1 MAIVKMKHLQVL
13 ALERDHDA
21 ILRRLQHM
29 GCLEISEPD
38 VQAFPDTLRRC
49 DTAAADLLAR
59 QRQLQSAIDILRRTA
74 PPQKTGL
81 LTPRPRISE
90 REYLDEA
97 ALASELE
104 TAQHINEMAADVN
117 RLTARET
124 QLRSEQAALTPW
136 RSLDIPLELT
146 ETRWCDITTG
156 TLPPFAVWDEI
167 QGALSQQVPESEVYL
182 LYADRQQQGI
192 LLLTHKAVTAQAL
205 ELLRS
210 FGFSGGQ
217 LKGRHGTPEENLT
230 ALADSLRQTAAEKD
244 AALQELAGLGGKFP
258 DMQLCS
264 DRLNSR
270 LMREENRKRLMTDGC
285 IVAFDG
291 WVPAEK
297 LPQLTAW
304 LDTLD
309 CAYDLS
315 DPTPEEIPDVPVALK
330 GNILTR
336 SMNCIT
342 EQYSMPAYDG
352 VDPNPV
358 MAPFFIFF
366 FGMMMADMGYG
377 LLMIVG
383 SLLFLKKKR
392 PDDRS
397 FMEMIFW
404 CGIMTF
410 IFGALT
416 GGFFGDFIPQLCKLI
431 DPASTFTM
439 PALFDPLNDTMAI
452 MVGSLVLGGIQV
464 FTGMTVSVVE
474 KCRNGHFPD
483 ALFDEITWWI
493 ILAGGAMAIL
503 GSVGG
508 VPVVLC
514 VGGLMLL
521 YGAGRGKKGFGKVT
535 GVVAAVYNGVT
546 GFFSDILS
554 YVRLM
559 ALMLS
564 GAVLAQVF
572 NMLGATTGNIVLF
585 VIIAIRVATLPG
597 AAAGYEYLLVPRWEA
612 LLNPT
617 TWVYAL
623 GQAFFSLSLAGCGTL
638 VYGSYLK
645 RDVDVVDAAK
655 NVAIFDTIAGLVA
668 ACVVVPAV
676 FAFGLDVSS
685 GPPLLFITLAQVF
698 QEMPFGNI
706 FAVILFAAVVFAAIT
721 SLLNLF
727 EAPVEAL
734 QAQLGLSRAVSV
746 GIVAVIAVAVGLF
759 LENGSS
765 VSDWMDVISIYV
777 IPVGAF
783 LAAVMFF
790 WVCPRGFAKKQAE
803 AGRKKPLGRWFN
815 FMTRYVFV
823 IITALVIVLGIFYGG
838 IG

>member
-38 VQAFPDTLRRC
+38 VQALPDTLHRC

-104 TAQHINEMAADVN
+104 TAQHINELAADVN
-117 RLTARET
+117 RLTAKET

-156 TLPPFAVWDEI
+156 TLPPFAVWEEI
-167 QGALSQQVPESEVYL
+167 QGTLSQQVPESEAYL

-244 AALQELAGLGGKFP
+244 AALQELAGLGGKLP

-377 LLMIVG
+377 LVMVLAALIALAVVH
-383 SLLFLKKKR
+383 LLRQRK
-392 PDDRS
+392 
-397 FMEMIFW
+397 
-404 CGIMTF
+404 
-410 IFGALT
+410 T
-416 GGFFGDFIPQLCKLI
+416 GGC
-431 DPASTFTM
+431 S
-439 PALFDPLNDTMAI
+439 
-452 MVGSLVLGGIQV
+452 GS
-464 FTGMTVSVVE
+464 
-474 KCRNGHFPD
+474 C
-483 ALFDEITWWI
+483 
-493 ILAGGAMAIL
+493 
-503 GSVGG
+503 
-508 VPVVLC
+508 
-514 VGGLMLL
+514 
-521 YGAGRGKKGFGKVT
+521 
-535 GVVAAVYNGVT
+535 
-546 GFFSDILS
+546 
-554 YVRLM
+554 
-559 ALMLS
+559 
-564 GAVLAQVF
+564 
-572 NMLGATTGNIVLF
+572 
-585 VIIAIRVATLPG
+585 
-597 AAAGYEYLLVPRWEA
+597 
-612 LLNPT
+612 
-617 TWVYAL
+617 
-623 GQAFFSLSLAGCGTL
+623 AGC
-638 VYGSYLK
+638 
-645 RDVDVVDAAK
+645 
-655 NVAIFDTIAGLVA
+655 
-668 ACVVVPAV
+668 
-676 FAFGLDVSS
+676 S
-685 GPPLLFITLAQVF
+685 GC
-698 QEMPFGNI
+698 
-706 FAVILFAAVVFAAIT
+706 
-721 SLLNLF
+721 
-727 EAPVEAL
+727 
-734 QAQLGLSRAVSV
+734 
-746 GIVAVIAVAVGLF
+746 
-759 LENGSS
+759 
-765 VSDWMDVISIYV
+765 SDCRKWEE
-777 IPVGAF
+777 
-783 LAAVMFF
+783 
-790 WVCPRGFAKKQAE
+790 PR
-803 AGRKKPLGRWFN
+803 
-815 FMTRYVFV
+815 
-823 IITALVIVLGIFYGG
+823 
-838 IG
+838 

>member
-1 MAIVKMKHLQVL
+1 MPIAKMKRLQVL

-38 VQAFPDTLRRC
+38 VQALPDTLRRC

-104 TAQHINEMAADVN
+104 TAQHINELAADVN

-156 TLPPFAVWDEI
+156 TLPPFAVWEEI
-167 QGALSQQVPESEVYL
+167 QGALSQQVPESEAYL

-244 AALQELAGLGGKFP
+244 AALQELAGLGGKLP

-358 MAPFFIFF
+358 MAPFFILF

-377 LLMIVG
+377 LLMIFLP
-383 SLLFLKKKR
+383 LLYLKKARPPESKR
-392 PDDRS
+392 G
-397 FMEMIFW
+397 FIELILW
-404 CGIMTF
+404 CGIVTF

-416 GGFFGDFIPQLCKLI
+416 GGFFGDFIPQLCKVI
-431 DPASTFTM
+431 DPASTFEL
-439 PALFDPLNDTMAI
+439 PSLFSPLNDTMAI
-452 MVGSLVLGGIQV
+452 MIGSMVLGGIQIL
-464 FTGMTVSVVE
+464 TGMTISVV
-474 KCRNGHFPD
+474 KKTRDGHFAD
-483 ALFDEITWWI
+483 ALWDEITWWV
-493 ILAGGAMAIL
+493 ILAGGAMAL
-503 GSVGG
+503 LKVGSVA
-508 VPVVLC
+508 VVL
-514 VGGLMLL
+514 VIGVLMLV
-521 YGAGRGKKGFGKVT
+521 YGSGRGKKGFGKIT
-535 GVVAAVYNGVT
+535 GLVSAVYNGVT

-572 NMLGATTGNIVLF
+572 NMLGATTGNVGGF
-585 VIIAIRVATLPG
+585 VVIALI
-597 AAAGYEYLLVPRWEA
+597 
-612 LLNPT
+612 
-617 TWVYAL
+617 
-623 GQAFFSLSLAGCGTL
+623 
-638 VYGSYLK
+638 
-645 RDVDVVDAAK
+645 
-655 NVAIFDTIAGLVA
+655 
-668 ACVVVPAV
+668 
-676 FAFGLDVSS
+676 
-685 GPPLLFITLAQVF
+685 
-698 QEMPFGNI
+698 GN
-706 FAVILFAAVVFAAIT
+706 A
-721 SLLNLF
+721 LNL
-727 EAPVEAL
+727 AL
-734 QAQLGLSRAVSV
+734 NLLGCYVHDMRLQ
-746 GIVAVIAVAVGLF
+746 F
-759 LENGSS
+759 LEFFGRFYKEGGKSYRPLS
-765 VSDWMDVISIYV
+765 VETQYV
-777 IPVGAF
+777 E
-783 LAAVMFF
+783 VM
-790 WVCPRGFAKKQAE
+790 KE
-803 AGRKKPLGRWFN
+803 DN
-815 FMTRYVFV
+815 
-823 IITALVIVLGIFYGG
+823 
-838 IG
+838 

>member
-1 MAIVKMKHLQVL
+1 MAIVKMKRLQVL
-13 ALERDHDA
+13 ALARDHDA

-38 VQAFPDTLRRC
+38 VQALPDTLRRC

-104 TAQHINEMAADVN
+104 TAQHINELAADVN
-117 RLTARET
+117 RLTAKET

-156 TLPPFAVWDEI
+156 TLPPFAVWEEI
-167 QGALSQQVPESEVYL
+167 QGTLSQQVPESEAYL

-244 AALQELAGLGGKFP
+244 AALQELAGLGGKLP

-377 LLMIVG
+377 LLMILG
-383 SLLFLKKKR
+383 CAFIIKKKNLR
-392 PDDRS
+392 GEKAQ
-397 FMEMIFW
+397 FFNLFKY
-404 CGIMTF
+404 CGFATF
-410 IFGALT
+410 AFGLIT
-416 GGFFGDFIPQLCKLI
+416 GSFFGNLIPQLTEMLTGTAVNLPSLFSPL
-431 DPASTFTM
+431 DD
-439 PALFDPLNDTMAI
+439 ALAVLL
-452 MVGSLVLGGIQV
+452 GSLVLGLVQI
-464 FTGMTVSVVE
+464 FTGMAVNIYNKVRRGQVM
-474 KCRNGHFPD
+474 D
-483 ALFDEITWWI
+483 ALCNE
-493 ILAGGAMAIL
+493 GAWYLVFIL
-503 GSVGG
+503 GGCAALTGKVKPF
-508 VPVVLC
+508 VIAIIVLL
-514 VGGLMLL
+514 VLTQG
-521 YGAGRGKKGFGKVT
+521 YGKKGIGGKLMGIGGSLYNNIT
-535 GVVAAVYNGVT
+535 GY
-546 GFFSDILS
+546 FSDILS
-554 YVRLM
+554 YSRLM
-559 ALMLS
+559 ALMLA
-564 GAVLAQVF
+564 GAVIAQVF
-572 NMLGATTGNIVLF
+572 NTLGSITGNVVLF
-585 VIIAIRVATLPG
+585 FLISMIG
-597 AAAGYEYLLVPRWEA
+597 NA
-612 LLNPT
+612 LNM
-617 TWVYAL
+617 A
-623 GQAFFSLSLAGCGTL
+623 
-638 VYGSYLK
+638 
-645 RDVDVVDAAK
+645 
-655 NVAIFDTIAGLVA
+655 
-668 ACVVVPAV
+668 
-676 FAFGLDVSS
+676 
-685 GPPLLFITLAQVF
+685 
-698 QEMPFGNI
+698 
-706 FAVILFAAVVFAAIT
+706 
-721 SLLNLF
+721 LNLLGCYVHDMRLQCLEFFGRFYEDGGKPF
-727 EAPVEAL
+727 EPVKIDTEY
-734 QAQLGLSRAVSV
+734 V
-746 GIVAVIAVAVGLF
+746 
-759 LENGSS
+759 
-765 VSDWMDVISIYV
+765 DVIS
-777 IPVGAF
+777 
-783 LAAVMFF
+783 
-790 WVCPRGFAKKQAE
+790 
-803 AGRKKPLGRWFN
+803 
-815 FMTRYVFV
+815 
-823 IITALVIVLGIFYGG
+823 
-838 IG
+838 

>member
-38 VQAFPDTLRRC
+38 IQALPDTLRRC

-104 TAQHINEMAADVN
+104 TAQHINELAADVN
-117 RLTARET
+117 RLTAKET

-156 TLPPFAVWDEI
+156 TLPPFAVWEEI
-167 QGALSQQVPESEVYL
+167 QGTLNQQVPESEAYL
-182 LYADRQQQGI
+182 LYTDRQQQGI

-244 AALQELAGLGGKFP
+244 AALQELAGLGGRLP

-309 CAYDLS
+309 C
-315 DPTPEEIPDVPVALK
+315 
-330 GNILTR
+330 
-336 SMNCIT
+336 
-342 EQYSMPAYDG
+342 AYDG

-503 GSVGG
+503 GVGSVGG

-585 VIIAIRVATLPG
+585 VIIA
-597 AAAGYEYLLVPRWEA
+597 LV
-612 LLNPT
+612 
-617 TWVYAL
+617 
-623 GQAFFSLSLAGCGTL
+623 
-638 VYGSYLK
+638 
-645 RDVDVVDAAK
+645 
-655 NVAIFDTIAGLVA
+655 
-668 ACVVVPAV
+668 
-676 FAFGLDVSS
+676 
-685 GPPLLFITLAQVF
+685 
-698 QEMPFGNI
+698 GN
-706 FAVILFAAVVFAAIT
+706 A
-721 SLLNLF
+721 LNL
-727 EAPVEAL
+727 AL
-734 QAQLGLSRAVSV
+734 NLLGCYVHDMRLQ
-746 GIVAVIAVAVGLF
+746 F
-759 LENGSS
+759 LEFFGRFYK
-765 VSDWMDVISIYV
+765 D
-777 IPVGAF
+777 GGKAF
-783 LAAVMFF
+783 RPLRM
-790 WVCPRGFAKKQAE
+790 QANHVE
-803 AGRKKPLGRWFN
+803 
-815 FMTRYVFV
+815 
-823 IITALVIVLGIFYGG
+823 IIKEEHVQ
-838 IG
+838 

>member
-29 GCLEISEPD
+29 GRLEISEPD
-38 VQAFPDTLRRC
+38 IQALPDTLRRC

-104 TAQHINEMAADVN
+104 TAQHINELAADVN
-117 RLTARET
+117 RLTAKET

-156 TLPPFAVWDEI
+156 TLPPFAVWEEI
-167 QGALSQQVPESEVYL
+167 QGTLSQQVPESEAYL

-244 AALQELAGLGGKFP
+244 AALQELAGLGGKLP

-503 GSVGG
+503 GVGSVGG

-585 VIIAIRVATLPG
+585 VIIA
-597 AAAGYEYLLVPRWEA
+597 LV
-612 LLNPT
+612 
-617 TWVYAL
+617 
-623 GQAFFSLSLAGCGTL
+623 
-638 VYGSYLK
+638 
-645 RDVDVVDAAK
+645 
-655 NVAIFDTIAGLVA
+655 
-668 ACVVVPAV
+668 
-676 FAFGLDVSS
+676 
-685 GPPLLFITLAQVF
+685 
-698 QEMPFGNI
+698 GN
-706 FAVILFAAVVFAAIT
+706 A
-721 SLLNLF
+721 LNL
-727 EAPVEAL
+727 AL
-734 QAQLGLSRAVSV
+734 NLLGCYVHDMRLQ
-746 GIVAVIAVAVGLF
+746 F
-759 LENGSS
+759 LEFFGRFYK
-765 VSDWMDVISIYV
+765 D
-777 IPVGAF
+777 GGKAF
-783 LAAVMFF
+783 RPLRM
-790 WVCPRGFAKKQAE
+790 QANHVE
-803 AGRKKPLGRWFN
+803 
-815 FMTRYVFV
+815 
-823 IITALVIVLGIFYGG
+823 IIKEEHVQ
-838 IG
+838 